1 MLSSISRLQQFVG
14 TQAFHVTAG
23 SARGDSHSAA
33 EELLNKIHDK
43 DLVKTLGFINGEWV
57 SASDGS
63 TIPVD
68 NPATGEV
75 IANVACLKASDTKSA
90 IAAASAAFPLWSSKT
105 AKERGSIL
113 RRWYDLVL
121 AAQDDISTIMTV
133 ESGKPFAESKGEFTS
148 GVASIE
154 WFAEECRRITG
165 DVLQTVHNDR
175 RMLVVKQPV
184 GVVAAITPWNF
195 PMSMI
200 TRKVAP
206 ALAAG
211 CTVILKP
218 AESTP
223 LTALALAELGHRAGI
238 PNGVLNIIQG
248 DAKAI
253 GDTLLESDA
262 VRKIGFTGS
271 TRVGKLLFAGAA
283 NTVKRVSLELGG
295 NAPFIVFDDADI
307 DGAAAGVVASAFR
320 NAGQTCICAN
330 RVFVQDGIYDEFTKA
345 VTEKVKKLKQGP
357 GLDPSITLGPL
368 INSAA
373 VERVQGHVD
382 DAVAKGATV
391 TVGGSTPDLP
401 EPYNKGFFYA
411 PTVLSNAT
419 IDMKIFREETFGPAI
434 PLFRFHDDEEAIQL
448 ANNTEYGLAAYFF
461 TKDLKRSWQVAERL
475 EYGMVGVNETAITA
489 EVAPFGGIKHS
500 GLGREHSKYGLDEFL
515 YIKYIQ
521 MGIGYDNKGI

>member
-1 MLSSISRLQQFVG
+1 M
-14 TQAFHVTAG
+14 AG
-23 SARGDSHSAA
+23 CARGDTHSAA
-33 EELLNKIHDK
+33 EELLNKVHDK
-43 DLVKTLGFINGEWV
+43 DLVKTLGFVNGEWI

-68 NPATGEV
+68 NPATGDV
-75 IANVACLKASDTKSA
+75 IANVACLKAGETKSA

-113 RRWYDLVL
+113 RRWHDLVL
-121 AAQDDISTIMTV
+121 AAQDDIATIMTV

-154 WFAEECRRITG
+154 WFAEECRRVTG

-175 RMLVVKQPV
+175 RMIVIKQPE

-200 TRKVAP
+200 TRKIAP
-206 ALAAG
+206 ALAVG

-238 PNGVLNIIQG
+238 PNGVLNIVQG

-253 GDTLLESDA
+253 GDTLLESDT

-271 TRVGKLLFAGAA
+271 TRVGKMLFSAA
-283 NTVKRVSLELGG
+283 ADTVKRVSLELGG

-307 DGAAAGVVASAFR
+307 DAAAAGVVSSAFR

-330 RVFVQDGIYDEFTKA
+330 RIFVQDGIYDAFTDA

-368 INSAA
+368 INTAA

-391 TVGGSTPDLP
+391 TVGGKKPDLP
-401 EPYNKGFFYA
+401 EPYNKGYFYA

-419 IDMKIFREETFGPAI
+419 IDMKIFREETFGPAV
-434 PLFRFHDDEEAIQL
+434 PLFRFKDDEEAIQL

-475 EYGMVGVNETAITA
+475 EYGMVGVNETAITS

-515 YIKYIQ
+515 YIKYVQ
-521 MGIGYDNKGI
+521 MGIGYDNKGF